1 VNAGFVLRM
10 KAANR
15 DDIEVE
21 EYQVDAAKSK
31 KGRVRII
38 LEGTIIT
45 LGRSLGFKLFQVQL
59 MLLDNIDKKKTPN
72 QSRSWC
78 CLTSLVPSQEHLK
91 PFSHPASWKH
101 AYK

>member
-1 VNAGFVLRM
+1 M

-21 EYQVDAAKSK
+21 EY
-31 KGRVRII
+31 
-38 LEGTIIT
+38 
-45 LGRSLGFKLFQVQL
+45 QVQL